1 MVMNLVE
8 EQALER
14 REKIL
19 ETVRQCIVEKGV
31 IELTIRDLAQ
41 ACRVSVPT
49 LYRGCGSKEQLLVE
63 AIRSFFNSEVL
74 GEQLENTGLT
84 GTPRLLAIV
93 ELCGKT
99 IEEMPEYNQQLFTL
113 FMTSD
118 FGAKLGWDITES
130 ITHYVRLG
138 LLEIQQTGE
147 LYDWLDIDVLAERV
161 AAQCIITAMEFC
173 GGDLSSEGFTASFAY
188 SVALLMMAATK
199 GKAHKAFSQR
209 AQQTQGQANRQHNE
223 RLARTPGTIGESAA

>member
-1 MVMNLVE
+1 MAMNLVE

-14 REKIL
+14 RERIL
-19 ETVRQCIVEKGV
+19 ETVRECIVERGV
-31 IELTIRDLAQ
+31 IELTIRDLAR

-49 LYRGCGSKEQLLVE
+49 LYRGFGSKEQLLVE

-74 GEQLENTGLT
+74 GDQLENTGLT

-118 FGAKLGWDITES
+118 YGAQLGWDITES

-138 LLEIQQTGE
+138 LLEVQLTKE
-147 LYDWLDIDVLAERV
+147 LHDWIDLDVLSERV
-161 AAQCIITAMEFC
+161 AAQCIVAAMEFC
-173 GGDLSSEGFTASFAY
+173 GGDLSSDGFTAAFDY
-188 SVALLMMAATK
+188 SVALLMMAATT
-199 GKAHKAFSQR
+199 GESHQIFSQH
-209 AQQTQGQANRQHNE
+209 AQQNQKSARRQYNE
-223 RLARTPGTIGESAA
+223 RLNRAPGTIGESVV